1 MVLFYKIKLMTD
13 LKDIT
18 NEIIDF
24 TGIIRQTFPELYES
38 LDETPLFLSYKSKQ
52 DIINDYKR
60 YLGFLRSQFIEL
72 VKVYESR
79 KHENDV
85 T

>member
-1 MVLFYKIKLMTD
+1 MTD